1 MLMMSSC
8 EAILLTKI
16 GFVCRAALLPVVT
29 PTVDC
34 FLVTFWLDALMIL
47 IALMSFMS
55 LRLTGKRMDRGLP
68 DTGVTRIN
76 CLKGMLVVFRWLFWK
91 LCVAGLLCCG
101 EDNTS
106 AKDTY
111 YMYN

>member
-1 MLMMSSC
+1 
-8 EAILLTKI
+8 
-16 GFVCRAALLPVVT
+16 
-29 PTVDC
+29 
-34 FLVTFWLDALMIL
+34 
-47 IALMSFMS
+47 
-55 LRLTGKRMDRGLP
+55 
-68 DTGVTRIN
+68 
-76 CLKGMLVVFRWLFWK
+76 MLVVFRWLFWK